1 MFLTFLCGMQNSR
14 PGVKI
19 SPRIE
24 QHKLYNTFSKYLV
37 HVSNNTESYPKKKK
51 KNTESTMAWGKR
63 RSTAQLVTAWKH
75 EFLTFKS

>member
-37 HVSNNTESYPKKKK
+37 HVSNNTESYPQKKKK
-51 KNTESTMAWGKR
+51 IQRVQWLGATEGV
-63 RSTAQLVTAWKH
+63 QH
-75 EFLTFKS
+75 N

>member
-51 KNTESTMAWGKR
+51 KYREYNGLGQAKEYSTTSNSMEA
-63 RSTAQLVTAWKH
+63 
-75 EFLTFKS
+75 

>member
-51 KNTESTMAWGKR
+51 KKYREYNGLGQAKEYSTTSNSMEA
-63 RSTAQLVTAWKH
+63 
-75 EFLTFKS
+75 